1 MIKIL
6 KSKAG
11 LLFLFTAF
19 LSGSVF
25 SPLFA
30 AAQTVIDPNFNPNYI
45 ISDSEILNTSAMSLA
60 EIQEFLETKGSYLA
74 RYSCK
79 NWMGEVKTAAQII
92 YDAANN
98 SYDCSSK
105 LSDAPTPAEISSKCV
120 PVKTV
125 NPKFLLVLLQKEMS
139 LIDETAPTQSQ
150 LDWATGYGCP
160 DGSKCLEYWRGFG
173 KQINSAALQ
182 FKDYIVSPG
191 LYKYRAGETYTFT
204 NPYGT
209 ISNEPMSVT
218 PANQATAALYNY
230 TPHVYNGNYN
240 FYKLWQRYFVINYP
254 DGSLLQAEGEA
265 GVWLIKNGKRRAFTS
280 RGALTSRYDVS
291 RIIMV
296 NRSDIDKYPL
306 GDPIKFAQYS
316 FVRSPKGTVYLLLD
330 ETKRGFVSQEA
341 LRKVGINPEEIEDV
355 SFEDLNFFA
364 EAAPITATSTYPS
377 GALLQNNKTG
387 GIYFVMDGVKKAVPD
402 RVFLTTMFKNKRPIP
417 AAPEELD
424 KFVTGEP
431 IIFGDGELLKSP
443 LTPGVYL
450 IVNKTKR
457 AFISG
462 EVFEK
467 MGYRW
472 PNVITIPQK
481 IMDSYPEGETITGVN
496 SQL

>member
-1 MIKIL
+1 MIKIF

-19 LSGSVF
+19 LLGS
-25 SPLFA
+25 SAGPLFVL
-30 AAQTVIDPNFNPNYI
+30 AQTVIDPNFNPNYI
-45 ISDSEILNTSAMSLA
+45 ISDSEILHTNAMSLS
-60 EIQEFLETKGSYLA
+60 EIQAFLETKGSYLA

-92 YDAANN
+92 YDASNN
-98 SYDCSSK
+98 SYDCSLK
-105 LSDAPTPAEISSKCV
+105 LSDAPTVAEISSKCV

-150 LDWATGYGCP
+150 LDWAVGYGCP

-173 KQINSAALQ
+173 KQVNSAALQ
-182 FKDYIVSPG
+182 FKDYIVSPQ

-209 ISNEPMSVT
+209 ISNEPMTVT

-240 FYKLWQRYFVINYP
+240 FYKLWLRYFVINYP

-265 GVWLIKNGKRRAFTS
+265 GVFLIQNGKRRAFMS
-280 RGALTSRYDVS
+280 RGALTSRYDINK
-291 RIIMV
+291 IIIV

-316 FVRSPKGTVYLLLD
+316 FVRSPRGTVYLLAD
-330 ETKRGFVSQEA
+330 DTKRGFASGEA
-341 LRKVGINPEEIEDV
+341 LRKIGINPEEIEDV
-355 SFEDLNFFA
+355 SFEDLNFFI
-364 EAAPITATSTYPS
+364 EGAPITATSTYPS
-377 GALLQNNKTG
+377 GALLQNKKTG
-387 GIYFVMDGVKKAVPD
+387 GIYFVMDGVKQALWDKI
-402 RVFLTTMFKNKRPIP
+402 FLATKFKNKKPIP
-417 AAPEELD
+417 VAPEELD
-424 KFVTGEP
+424 KYLTGEP
-431 IIFGDGELLKSP
+431 VKFGDGELMKSS
-443 LTPGVYL
+443 LAPGVYL
-450 IVNKTKR
+450 LANGAKR

-472 PNVITIPQK
+472 ANVITVPQK
-481 IMDSYPEGETITGVN
+481 VLNLYPEGDIISGVN
-496 SQL
+496 NQI